1 MPVSDFRS
9 QLDSILRS
17 KNPEAV
23 RQFLVA
29 QGQWPE
35 DATADAERAM
45 WLMIAGSPALR
56 ELHAEAHHWLIGHGA
71 QAEAEMLLE
80 RESKPQKSAVA
91 PIAKARDSSGNPG
104 GKKRRPNTATPK
116 HPQINRGPDH
126 PSQPHNKPPKQT

>member
-1 MPVSDFRS
+1 MPSPDFRN
-9 QLDSILRS
+9 QLDSILRT

-35 DATADAERAM
+35 NVANIERAM

-56 ELHAEAHHWLIGHGA
+56 EFHHEAQDWLISHGS

-80 RESKPQKSAVA
+80 RTKTSQT
-91 PIAKARDSSGNPG
+91 SS
-104 GKKRRPNTATPK
+104 ATPSPK
-116 HPQINRGPDH
+116 AGTRPRKQNGGEQHSNTSSAKRSQRQTRPDH
-126 PSQPHNKPPKQT
+126 SPHTRSKPPKQP